1 MSENK
6 GLSITR
12 EVVAPDQESGIRAGW
27 HWPNLH
33 RKINGFMKQKIKLLF
48 ATTSMV
54 VLALNS
60 LSGMEGDPALNSM
73 KTEILGDFRPSPALS
88 LYVIH
93 AAETS
98 QGRLTVRRGPRNE
111 GDRLMIRV
119 FDPEEK
125 LTFRQYVEPG
135 KLADTFGPGSGEIWG
150 IPISIPDTIVNS
162 NDLLIDMDFQLKGQG
177 IHQIRVTAGQINS
190 SVSVAL
196 DHSCDFGV
204 SFQNGTYYPWD
215 KSLKTAYVFVPPHAE
230 SLEIRGEGVTVE
242 NETGKVVF
250 PEPGETNGKKLVT
263 IPITKTGVVWTFRF
277 ANPEKWSLGA
287 GGFPVILCNSKAAAE
302 TIKASLE
309 TLPDGTVVAHK
320 FQRRIA
326 ELLPTLL
333 APDKVGSTEELL
345 KIDLFQNKEAWL
357 AERARNEELLS
368 RYSLY
373 PNLYKA
379 LREQNLDPSSH
390 WGGAIGFN
398 IWRENQ
404 SKAPPEN
411 RWDRLRSPA
420 GGGLWKGFLSTQG
433 DWCKALAEAA
443 TLNSPINP
451 FYGRKELL
459 YRAAACALRNLM
471 ALPENEEPTYID
483 MDPYPG
489 YLCFVVA
496 GQYFP
501 EFALASGAMPEE
513 VRAVWQEGLSHIV
526 DRHLPDMMLSCMN
539 QSSHYLVAWQNFAL
553 GSGQPRDVELAR
565 RYAERFTR
573 NASPAGYFV
582 ENLGVDGTYGGIQHH
597 HMALY
602 YRLSKD
608 PVMLEA
614 IRKSY
619 NFYNHTVAP
628 EPDGRAFGGFNYS
641 HRTPQGFEGEQYG
654 GARRLL
660 GDVLPEVALWAK
672 MSDTPE
678 QTAEALKKIEAQFNT
693 PLPEATGM
701 VLSDAFQWWSEKLVP
716 AVWPAAESKS
726 FIREFGDELIAVKR
740 PGYYLAIYTG
750 KPVKGDSVKYDY
762 YIKGRKV
769 FHSPLPE
776 RAEDAGGDAWKL
788 YYTPV
793 HPATPLVG
801 GGLTLFWTR
810 AYGSSI
816 FAGNFTPLAHHGLIA
831 KDQDGKRWWED
842 YFDRSYTLDA
852 KAGELVCI
860 GKIEG
865 LPLRYKR
872 TYRFEP
878 NEVQVALTLTAE
890 KDLQLSD
897 MVENIPLAAG
907 DMKKNGAEIL
917 VADEQVV
924 TVPPTEPNADKIHLG
939 KAKAATFKVTDK
951 QGAGLE
957 VQLDA
962 PRELRIC
969 RSGMMM
975 RKNQINRVEIVL
987 PTTFKK
993 DEPVQL
999 CYRLIPLNATS
1010 K

>member
-1 MSENK
+1 MSM
-6 GLSITR
+6 G
-12 EVVAPDQESGIRAGW
+12 
-27 HWPNLH
+27 
-33 RKINGFMKQKIKLLF
+33 
-48 ATTSMV
+48 
-54 VLALNS
+54 VLALNN
-60 LSGMEGDPALNSM
+60 LSGGEGVPAIDAG
-73 KTEILGDFRPSPALS
+73 KAETLGAFRPSPALS
-88 LYVIH
+88 LYVIND
-93 AAETS
+93 AES
-98 QGRLTVRRGPRNE
+98 SNCRLAIRRGPRNE

-135 KLADTFGPGSGEIWG
+135 KLVDTFGPGNGEIWG
-150 IPISIPDTIVNS
+150 IPISIPDTIVAP
-162 NDLLIDMDFQLKGQG
+162 NDLLAEMEFPLKGKG

-190 SVSVAL
+190 VVSVAL
-196 DHSCDFGV
+196 EHPSDFGV

-215 KSLKTAYVFVPPHAE
+215 KTVKSAYVFVPPHAE
-230 SLEIRGEGVTVE
+230 SLEIRAEGVTVE
-242 NETGKVVF
+242 DETGKVVF
-250 PEPGETNGKKLVT
+250 PEPGGTDVKKVVT
-263 IPITKTGVVWTFRF
+263 IPIMKTGVVWTFRF
-277 ANPEKWSLGA
+277 ANPEKWSMGA

-309 TLPDGTVVAHK
+309 TLPDGTVVAWK

-326 ELLPTLL
+326 ELLPALL

-357 AERARNEELLS
+357 ANPSRNESLLGP
-368 RYSLY
+368 YSLY

-379 LREQNLDPSSH
+379 LREQNLDPDSP
-390 WGGAIGFN
+390 WGGAIGFK
-398 IWRENQ
+398 IWQENL

-411 RWDRLRSPA
+411 RWDRLRPPA
-420 GGGLWKGFLSTQG
+420 GGGLFKGFLSTHG
-433 DWCKALAEAA
+433 DWGKALAEAA

-451 FYGRKELL
+451 FFGRKELL
-459 YRAAACALRNLM
+459 YRAAAHALRNLM
-471 ALPENEEPTYID
+471 VIPEHESPTFCD
-483 MDPYPG
+483 MEPYPG
-489 YLCFVVA
+489 LLSFLVA

-513 VRAVWQEGLSHIV
+513 VRTVWQEGLSHIV
-526 DRHLPDMMLSCMN
+526 DRHLPDMMITCMN
-539 QSSHYLVAWQNFAL
+539 QSAHYLVGWQNFAL
-553 GSGQPRDVELAR
+553 GTGEPRSFELAR
-565 RYAERFTR
+565 RYAERFAR
-573 NASPAGYFV
+573 NASPAGYFI
-582 ENLGVDGTYGGIQHH
+582 ENLGPDGTYCGMQHY

-619 NFYNHTVAP
+619 SFYNHTAAP

-641 HRTPQGFEGEQYG
+641 HRTPQGFDGEQYS
-654 GARRLL
+654 GARGML

-672 MSDTPE
+672 KPDTPE
-678 QTAEALKKIEAQFNT
+678 QAAEARKKLETQFNK
-693 PLPEATGM
+693 PLPEAKGM
-701 VLSDAFQWWSEKLVP
+701 VSDAFEWWPEKLAP
-716 AVWPAAESKS
+716 AVWPAEEKP
-726 FIREFGDELIAVKR
+726 FIRDIGGELIAVKR

-750 KPVKGDSVKYDY
+750 KPVKGDSVKNDFYV
-762 YIKGRKV
+762 KARKV
-769 FHSPLPE
+769 FHAPLPE

-793 HPATPLVG
+793 HPASPLLG
-801 GGLTLFWTR
+801 GGLTLFWTP
-810 AYGSSI
+810 AYGSSV
-816 FAGNFTPLAHHGLIA
+816 FAGNCSPLVHHGLVA
-831 KDQDGKRWWED
+831 TDKDGKRWWED
-842 YFDRSYTLDA
+842 YFDRSHTLDA
-852 KAGELVCI
+852 KAGELVCT

-878 NEVQVALTLTAE
+878 NEVQVTLALTAE

-897 MVENIPLAAG
+897 LVENIPLAAG
-907 DMKKNGAEIL
+907 DMKKNGAEIS
-917 VADEQVV
+917 VPGEQLV
-924 TVPPTEPNADKIHLG
+924 TVPPTEPNADKIRLG
-939 KAKAATFKVTDK
+939 KANAAAFKVTDK

-969 RSGMMM
+969 RSGMKS
-975 RKNQINRVEIVL
+975 RANQINRVEIVL

-999 CYRLIPLNATS
+999 SYRLIPLSAAS
-1010 K
+1010 KTKP